1 MTKQCNSKTRCTVR
15 MTPYQHQVIRDLSES
30 LNTSQSV
37 LLRAIIGDWI
47 TAHEDY
53 LDRVLNDEENNDEI
67 MDDYDD

>member
-1 MTKQCNSKTRCTVR
+1 

>member
-1 MTKQCNSKTRCTVR
+1 

-67 MDDYDD
+67 MDGYDD